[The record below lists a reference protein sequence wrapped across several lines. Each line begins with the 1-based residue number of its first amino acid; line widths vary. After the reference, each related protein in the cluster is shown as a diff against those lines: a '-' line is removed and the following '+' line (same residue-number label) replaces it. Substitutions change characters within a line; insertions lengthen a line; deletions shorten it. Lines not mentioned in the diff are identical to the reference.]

1 MAAGAGSVMAIAR
14 RKFIGF
20 AVVAITLSTVFAFVA
35 ALAADLYLH
44 HRAERS
50 AGLNRWGY
58 RGPVAGRKRPGELR
72 VVVLGGS
79 TAFGY
84 GVTWEEAIPALL
96 ERELNQQQGK
106 APARVVNLGFNNEG
120 AYSFLPTLKDF
131 EYLDY
136 DVVCLYEGYND
147 LSGDYAP
154 NRAVYRHESAVFR
167 LTGYFPILP
176 LALRE
181 KALSL
186 RYGGD
191 LKAAYAAP
199 YETTAGKTVFRP
211 NLADR
216 TSAAAL
222 EAAGQV
228 SKSLGRQLDQ
238 LSAEKPPAAPLI
250 SEAGCAFPWANYCQ
264 AIYVATRYALD
275 HGKAVAIVA
284 QPRQQDAGAEHHSQQ
299 QQALVAMIARHFPN
313 DPRVRYVD
321 LKDAIDLNNT
331 HIVFDGMHLNA
342 EGNAIIAQGLVEPVR
357 ALAAVREGTSR
368 P

>member
-1 MAAGAGSVMAIAR
+1 MTVSR
-14 RKFIGF
+14 RKYLVF
-20 AVVAITLSTVFAFVA
+20 AAVAMTLSIIVCLAG

-58 RGPVAGRKRPGELR
+58 RGPIAGQKQPGELR

-84 GVTWEEAIPALL
+84 GVTWDEAIPALL
-96 ERELNQQQGK
+96 ERKLNQQQGN

-136 DVVCLYEGYND
+136 DVVCFYEGYND
-147 LSGDYAP
+147 LSGDAIP

-167 LTGYFPILP
+167 LTGYSPILP
-176 LALRE
+176 LWLRE
-181 KALSL
+181 KALLL

-191 LKAAYAAP
+191 LKAAYAA
-199 YETTAGKTVFRP
+199 TLDGNANTTVFRP
-211 NLADR
+211 NLSDR

-222 EAAGQV
+222 EAAAEV
-228 SKSLGRQLDQ
+228 SKSLGRQLDRW
-238 LSAEKPPAAPLI
+238 SAEQPPATAI
-250 SEAGCAFPWANYCQ
+250 ASEAGCPFPWANYCQ
-264 AIYVATRYALD
+264 AIYVATRYVLD
-275 HGKAVAIVA
+275 HDKAVAIVA
-284 QPRQQDAGAEHHSQQ
+284 QPRKLEDSGRRHAQQ
-299 QQALVAMIARHFPN
+299 QHALVEMIARHFSN
-313 DPRVRYVD
+313 NPRVKYVD
-321 LKDAIDLNNT
+321 LGDAVDLKNT
-331 HIVFDGMHLNA
+331 DIVFDTMHLNA

-357 ALAAVREGTSR
+357 ELAAIREGTST